1 MIAKRP
7 EREFRLGAATVQIS
21 ARAAAANVGRLLP
34 QWIGYTDIGRESWLS
49 GMYDFL
55 SDRTRPT
62 ETWVAGL
69 CYGCGLQSKLTL
81 LLTGSFRR
89 GRIGGEGNIFQEA
102 L

>member
-1 MIAKRP
+1 MQTVTFVGHLSLIGQSSRCECWPATSAMD
-7 EREFRLGAATVQIS
+7 RL
-21 ARAAAANVGRLLP
+21 P
-34 QWIGYTDIGRESWLS
+34 DIGRESWLS

-89 GRIGGEGNIFQEA
+89 GRIGGEGGIFQEA